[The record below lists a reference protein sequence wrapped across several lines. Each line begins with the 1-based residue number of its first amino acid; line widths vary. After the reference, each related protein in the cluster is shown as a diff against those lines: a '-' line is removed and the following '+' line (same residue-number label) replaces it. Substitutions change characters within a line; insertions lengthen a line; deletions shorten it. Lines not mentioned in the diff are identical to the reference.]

1 MTEVEEVAEEGVSTP
16 AAEQKRRLPQDDVER
31 MNRAIEAG
39 KSPAGMED
47 AIYSEM
53 FS

>member
-1 MTEVEEVAEEGVSTP
+1 MAEEITVAEEGVSTP
-16 AAEQKRRLPQDDVER
+16 AAEQKRRLPQDAVDR